1 MDDNECLS
9 MSNICGNGTCSNL
22 NGSFECNCAE
32 GYAPGPRGNCEDVDE
47 CTEYGHQCAF
57 RCHNTPGSFRCVCP
71 FGYEVAADGRH
82 CIGIKKIACIKV
94 GTFHNYVTLLTQL
107 FSTFFSYRH

>member
-82 CIGIKKIACIKV
+82 CIGIKKLHA
-94 GTFHNYVTLLTQL
+94 
-107 FSTFFSYRH
+107 

>member
-1 MDDNECLS
+1 

-82 CIGIKKIACIKV
+82 CIGIKKNCMNKSRNISQLC
-94 GTFHNYVTLLTQL
+94 NPNQL
-107 FSTFFSYRH
+107 FSTFFFL

>member
-82 CIGIKKIACIKV
+82 CIGIKNCILYKSR
-94 GTFHNYVTLLTQL
+94 GISQLCNMPSSITLINY
-107 FSTFFSYRH
+107 F